1 MLRQITP
8 RNARSKRALEK
19 RAPKNDENPKT
30 CLFLR
35 GTSAS
40 QILQDC
46 LTDLHAMRAPL
57 AKKFTK
63 KNNVHPFE
71 DPASLE
77 FFSRKNDASLL
88 LFGSSSKKRKHCL
101 TLCRTFDFQ
110 MLDMLEMYVDETSF
124 TRIGQFAGED
134 GKKRSFPVGARPML
148 LFAGTPFYEGGDGI
162 EGRRDGL
169 GGVAPR
175 NPAAA
180 TTDAGRKY
188 AMAKSL
194 LTDFFRGDSS
204 PDKIDVEGLSHIIVI
219 TAPEGGEGGAGMSGE
234 GEAAALPLL
243 HLRVYALRT
252 KRSGQRLPRIELE
265 EIGPRLDMRLG
276 RFKEPDTEL
285 QKQAMRKP
293 KSTESRTKK
302 NIETDGM
309 GDKVGRVHPGKQ
321 EMSELQTRKMKGLK
335 RQRGDGEG
343 DAEKAG
349 GNGSDDDF
357 GDDQAVIENAGEFTG
372 VTGIVEVKN
381 DFPKKKARRT

>member
-19 RAPKNDENPKT
+19 RAPKADENPKT

-40 QILQDC
+40 QIVQDC

-63 KNNVHPFE
+63 KNDVHPFE

-88 LFGSSSKKRKHCL
+88 LFGSSSKKRRHCL
-101 TLCRTFDFQ
+101 TLCRTFDYQ
-110 MLDMLEMYVDETSF
+110 MLDMLELYVDETSF

-148 LFAGTPFYEGGDGI
+148 LFSGTPFYEGGDGI

-169 GGVAPR
+169 GGVAP
-175 NPAAA
+175 AAGTA
-180 TTDAGRKY
+180 TTDVGRKY
-188 AMAKSL
+188 ALAKSL

-204 PDKIDVEGLSHIIVI
+204 PDKIDVEGLSHIIVA
-219 TAPEGGEGGAGMSGE
+219 TAPEGSEGTGEDAS
-234 GEAAALPLL
+234 ALPLL

-276 RFKEPDTEL
+276 RFKEPDSEM
-285 QKQAMRKP
+285 QKQAMRKA
-293 KSTESRTKK
+293 KTSEARTKK

-321 EMSELQTRKMKGLK
+321 DMSELQTRKMKGLK
-335 RQRGDGEG
+335 RGHGESESG
-343 DAEKAG
+343 AAN
-349 GNGSDDDF
+349 GNNDDDDF
-357 GDDQAVIENAGEFTG
+357 GDDQAAIENAGEFTG

-381 DFPKKKARRT
+381 DFPKKKARRS

>member
-40 QILQDC
+40 QIVQDC

-63 KNNVHPFE
+63 KNDVHPFE

-88 LFGSSSKKRKHCL
+88 LFGSSSKKRRHCL
-101 TLCRTFDFQ
+101 TLCRTFDYQ
-110 MLDMLEMYVDETSF
+110 MLDMLELYVDETTV

-134 GKKRSFPVGARPML
+134 GKKRTFPVGARPML

-162 EGRRDGL
+162 EGGRRDGQ
-169 GGVAPR
+169 GGVAPHV
-175 NPAAA
+175 AGA
-180 TTDAGRKY
+180 TSDTGRKY
-188 AMAKSL
+188 ALAKSL

-204 PDKIDVEGLSHIIVI
+204 PDKIDVEGLSHIIVC
-219 TAPEGGEGGAGMSGE
+219 TAPEGKEGKEGAQGAE
-234 GEAAALPLL
+234 GAAGTDAVALPLL

-252 KRSGQRLPRIELE
+252 KRSGQRLPRIEVE

-276 RFKEPDTEL
+276 RFKEPDTEM

-293 KSTESRTKK
+293 KTTEARTKK

-321 EMSELQTRKMKGLK
+321 DMSELQTRKMKGLK
-335 RQRGDGEG
+335 RQRGEAEG
-343 DAEKAG
+343 AAG
-349 GNGSDDDF
+349 DDD
-357 GDDQAVIENAGEFTG
+357 DDDADRAVIEDAGEFTG
-372 VTGIVEVKN
+372 VTGVVELKN
-381 DFPKKKARRT
+381 DFSKKKARRS

>member
-19 RAPKNDENPKT
+19 RAPKNEENPKT

-40 QILQDC
+40 QIVQDC

-63 KNNVHPFE
+63 KNDVHPFE

-101 TLCRTFDFQ
+101 TLCRTFDYQ
-110 MLDMLEMYVDETSF
+110 MLDMLEFYVDETSF

-169 GGVAPR
+169 GGVAPH
-175 NPAAA
+175 NPATA

-204 PDKIDVEGLSHIIVI
+204 PDKIDVEGLSHIIVA
-219 TAPEGGEGGAGMSGE
+219 TAPEGADAGDD
-234 GEAAALPLL
+234 ATALPLL

-321 EMSELQTRKMKGLK
+321 DMGELQTRKMKGLK
-335 RQRGDGEG
+335 RQHGESEGG
-343 DAEKAG
+343 DAANG
-349 GNGSDDDF
+349 GRNDDDDDF

-381 DFPKKKARRT
+381 DFPKKKARRS

>member
-19 RAPKNDENPKT
+19 RAPKEQENPKT

-40 QILQDC
+40 QIVQDC

-63 KNNVHPFE
+63 KNDVHPFE

-101 TLCRTFDFQ
+101 TLCRTFDYQ
-110 MLDMLEMYVDETSF
+110 MLDMLELYVDETSF
-124 TRIGQFAGED
+124 TRIGAFSGED

-162 EGRRDGL
+162 EGRRDGK
-169 GGVAPR
+169 GGVAPHLGT
-175 NPAAA
+175 A
-180 TTDAGRKY
+180 TSDVGRKY

-204 PDKIDVEGLSHIIVI
+204 PDKIDVEGLSHIIVC
-219 TAPEGGEGGAGMSGE
+219 TAAEGDAAEVEGADGTSTS
-234 GEAAALPLL
+234 LPLL
-243 HLRVYALRT
+243 QLRVYALRT

-276 RFKEPDTEL
+276 RFKEPDVEM
-285 QKQAMRKP
+285 QKQSMRKP
-293 KSTESRTKK
+293 KTTEARTKK

-321 EMSELQTRKMKGLK
+321 DMGELQTRKMKGLK
-335 RQRGDGEG
+335 RQRGEDADG
-343 DAEKAG
+343 AG
-349 GNGSDDDF
+349 GFGGNADDDA
-357 GDDQAVIENAGEFTG
+357 DKAVIEDAGEFTG
-372 VTGIVEVKN
+372 VTGVVELKN
-381 DFPKKKARRT
+381 EDFKKKKARRS